1 MLMNACFVKQV
12 MYECQ
17 RRSYHHCFEWFD
29 TKINKYLINKYLD
42 LSIHVFCLSIA
53 SLIITSEPSPHLLN
67 SYLPILNSSD

>member
-29 TKINKYLINKYLD
+29 TKINKIFN
-42 LSIHVFCLSIA
+42 
-53 SLIITSEPSPHLLN
+53 
-67 SYLPILNSSD
+67 